1 MVDWNDNFVKTLIYF
16 IYGTSF
22 IIMFIAITLWKD
34 RVGHIELMNGFEYLA
49 AFGLLHGFAE
59 YSDVPIFIGIQPTW
73 IFQWIKLVLAT
84 CSFAALLS
92 FGLNV
97 FSSGIEERRWIRGIP
112 IGALLMFFLLLYFT
126 GLSFTNIGDGIHYK
140 SADQAQVYIFGFLG
154 ALVSTYAF
162 IDLSRKVKSIVGEK
176 TSKKFIFAAFAFG
189 LYTIFEGVIMT
200 PLFGV
205 PIVVFRTIAAILITQ
220 SVLGIFQ
227 MFEVKSD
234 V

>member
-22 IIMFIAITLWKD
+22 IIMFVALTLWKE
-34 RVGHIELMNGFEYLA
+34 RVGHIELMKDFEYLA
-49 AFGLLHGFAE
+49 VFSLLHGFAV
-59 YSDVPIFIGIQPTW
+59 YSDVPRFIGIQPAL
-73 IFQWIKLVLAT
+73 IFDLIKLVLVT

-97 FSSGIEERRWIRGIP
+97 LSAGIEERRWIRGIP
-112 IGALLMFFLLLYFT
+112 IGALLMFFPLLYFT
-126 GLSFTNIGDGIHYK
+126 GLSFTNTGDGINYK
-140 SADQAQVYIFGFLG
+140 SADLAQSYILGFFG

-162 IDLSRKVKSIVGEK
+162 IDLSRKIKSIIGEK
-176 TSKKFIFAAFAFG
+176 ASKKFIFAACAFG
-189 LYTIFEGVIMT
+189 LYTVFAGLIMT

-205 PIVVFRTIAAILITQ
+205 PIVVFRTITAILMTHA
-220 SVLGIFQ
+220 VLGIFQ
-227 MFEVKSD
+227 MFEVEHT

>member
-22 IIMFIAITLWKD
+22 IIMFVALTLWKK
-34 RVGHIELMNGFEYLA
+34 RVGHIELMKDFEYLA

-59 YSDVPIFIGIQPTW
+59 YSDVPRFMGFQPAW
-73 IFQWIKLVLAT
+73 IFDLIKLVLVT

-97 FSSGIEERRWIRGIP
+97 LSAGIEERRWIRGIP
-112 IGALLMFFLLLYFT
+112 VGALLMFFLLLFFI
-126 GLSFTNIGDGIHYK
+126 GLSYANNGDGINYK
-140 SADQAQVYIFGFLG
+140 SADLAQRYILGFFG
-154 ALVSTYAF
+154 ALISTYAF
-162 IDLSRKVKSIVGEK
+162 IDLSRKLKNIVGEK
-176 TSKKFIFAAFAFG
+176 ASKKFMFAAFAFG
-189 LYTIFEGVIMT
+189 LYTIFGGLIVT

-205 PIVVFRTIAAILITQ
+205 PIVVFRTITAILMTHT
-220 SVLGIFQ
+220 VLDIFQ
-227 MFEVKSD
+227 MFEVKRT